1 MKQKLYYL
9 IGFFLIQIAAF
20 AQQGTHLNFDGV
32 NDNVVLPVNIGNTL
46 SNGTE
51 ITIEYWFKGT
61 NIQSAVRIQNGGGW
75 IVAGWGDPNNPL
87 FLVSTDG
94 GINGVSCGSIVND
107 NTWHHLAFVW
117 KKNDTFAT
125 YLDGVLQNS
134 RVAANVNLP
143 IFSGTTAYIGSFYGS
158 SEFMNGNIDDVRIW
172 NVAKTPAQINAAKN
186 CELQGNEAGLVAY
199 YKFNQGIDAAN
210 NTAVTTLT
218 DATTNGNNGTL
229 TNFTLNGATSNWL
242 AGSPIGIGSPTVTTP
257 VVYTQGDTASAL
269 TATVGANGTGLL
281 WYTTAIGGTGS
292 TTAPTPSTAAVGNTS
307 YWVSSTNA
315 NGCESDRVE
324 IVVTVN
330 AIPPATHLNFDGVND
345 YVSIGNILPSSY
357 TKEAWIFV
365 NGTGSLNIISGSMA
379 SGQNA
384 FWVPNGYLSAGHN
397 GGWYAVTD
405 TSVLALNTWYHVAVS
420 YDSLTQTLKLY
431 KNGILISTA
440 NGVPAPIN
448 GNEINIGAFNQ
459 AAFFNGNIEEV
470 RVWNTVRTDS
480 EIAASRNCELQGNE
494 AGLVAYYKF
503 NQGLDAANNTTIT
516 TLIDATA
523 NANNGTLTNFTLNG
537 ATSNFLAGSPVT
549 SIGNP
554 TTAPVLYTQG
564 NTATPLTAVP
574 GIYATGL
581 LWYTTATGGV
591 GSTTAPIP
599 STVNPGNTSYW
610 VSCINAN
617 GCESDRVEIIVTVN
631 ASVGVGAAGCWAQIS
646 SGFGNHTLAIKL
658 DGTLWAWGSNT
669 YGQLGNG
676 TNTDNTVPT
685 QIGTDTNWSMIS
697 AGENHSLALKSDGTM
712 WAWGHNAYG
721 QVGDNTTID
730 KNVPTQIGTG
740 GAFIWTMVAAGG
752 NHSIGLNSNNKPYL
766 WGYNA
771 YGQLGFGGTANELAP
786 RISSV
791 RNRIYYIAAGKN
803 HSIFSGGLP
812 ATFLLCAGLNTNG
825 QFGNNT
831 TANSTTFQGVSYPAI
846 FTSIS
851 VGANHTLAIDGNGTL
866 WAFGANSN
874 GQLGDNTTVD
884 KLVATQI
891 STNTNWASVDAGT
904 NHSLARK
911 SDGTLWSWGYNNVGQ
926 LGDGTNIDKAIPS
939 QMGTETNWTIVSA
952 GNNNSFGIKSNN
964 NLMGW
969 GDNSNGK
976 LGDGTTVNKNTPSI
990 IECGSICSETTTWN
1004 GTVWSNGLPDLTKQ
1018 VIFTDNYTGDAF
1030 NACTL
1035 QVTGTSIVVINSGGT
1050 VHVNGAVTVDA
1061 TAVFEFQNNANLIQ
1075 LKDDANTGN
1084 VKMHRNSTPMIRLDY
1099 TAWSSPVASQNLL
1112 SFSPSTLANRFYT
1125 YEPSGTTTPSAWI
1138 PVASPSTTN
1147 FTVGKGYLIRVANN
1161 WSATVASP
1169 YSGIF
1174 EGVPNNGDISI
1185 PTTIGFN
1192 LVGNPY
1198 PSSILAD
1205 QFIDDNIARGVSALY
1220 YWTHKVAATGTTYP
1234 VNNYASYTKAGGV
1247 AAAAGGFV
1255 PNDVIPMGQGYIT
1268 NVTSAGNVLFNNNI
1282 RRSQNSQ
1289 FFRSANT
1296 VERHRFWLNIS
1307 DNTNDY
1313 NQLMVAYMTGA
1324 TNGFDQ
1330 GIDAALLTNSNT
1342 NIASL
1347 INDEKYVI
1355 QGRAL
1360 AFNDNDEVALS
1371 FATDISG
1378 NFKISLNNFDG
1389 LFADQDIY
1397 LWDKMANIKH
1407 DIKQSEYNFNS
1418 NAGTFNERFS
1428 IVYKNGLLNNEDF
1441 EGSNNLIVFI
1451 NSSNQIIIEDSKNYL
1466 ETVEIYD
1473 VSGRQLF
1480 SKNGISSNE
1489 FNVLNSFGN
1498 QVLLVRVTNEN
1509 GIVLTKKVLK

>member
-1 MKQKLYYL
+1 MKLKLHTL
-9 IGFFLIQIAAF
+9 IVIILFQLTAF
-20 AQQGTHLNFDGV
+20 AQQATHLNFDGV
-32 NDNVVLPVNIGNTL
+32 NDRVNCGNNTSLQISGNQITLEAYVKFNSFKPNYWEGSIINKENNSTAYGYMLRAGSTGLVDFVIGNGSWNQIQTP
-46 SNGTE
+46 SNSVLLGVWHHIAATYDGATMK
-51 ITIEYWFKGT
+51 IYIDGVQAASGAFS
-61 NIQSAVRIQNGGGW
+61 NLNFSSSVNNLFI
-75 IVAGWGDPNNPL
+75 GDWSPSSRNLN
-87 FLVSTDG
+87 
-94 GINGVSCGSIVND
+94 GSID
-107 NTWHHLAFVW
+107 
-117 KKNDTFAT
+117 
-125 YLDGVLQNS
+125 
-134 RVAANVNLP
+134 
-143 IFSGTTAYIGSFYGS
+143 
-158 SEFMNGNIDDVRIW
+158 EVRIW
-172 NVAKTPAQINAAKN
+172 NVARTVTQLNAAKN

-199 YKFNQGIDAAN
+199 YKFNQG
-210 NTAVTTLT
+210 
-218 DATTNGNNGTL
+218 
-229 TNFTLNGATSNWL
+229 
-242 AGSPIGIGSPTVTTP
+242 
-257 VVYTQGDTASAL
+257 
-269 TATVGANGTGLL
+269 
-281 WYTTAIGGTGS
+281 
-292 TTAPTPSTAAVGNTS
+292 
-307 YWVSSTNA
+307 
-315 NGCESDRVE
+315 
-324 IVVTVN
+324 
-330 AIPPATHLNFDGVND
+330 
-345 YVSIGNILPSSY
+345 
-357 TKEAWIFV
+357 
-365 NGTGSLNIISGSMA
+365 
-379 SGQNA
+379 
-384 FWVPNGYLSAGHN
+384 
-397 GGWYAVTD
+397 
-405 TSVLALNTWYHVAVS
+405 
-420 YDSLTQTLKLY
+420 
-431 KNGILISTA
+431 
-440 NGVPAPIN
+440 
-448 GNEINIGAFNQ
+448 
-459 AAFFNGNIEEV
+459 
-470 RVWNTVRTDS
+470 
-480 EIAASRNCELQGNE
+480 
-494 AGLVAYYKF
+494 
-503 NQGLDAANNTTIT
+503 LDAVNNTTIT

-537 ATSNFLAGSPVT
+537 ATSNFLAGSQVT

-554 TTAPVLYTQG
+554 TTAPVLYAQG
-564 NTATPLTAVP
+564 DPATPLTAVP

-591 GSTTAPIP
+591 GSTTAPTP

-631 ASVGVGAAGCWAQIS
+631 AAVGVGSAVCWAQIS

-676 TNTDNTVPT
+676 TNTDNIVPT
-685 QIGTDTNWSMIS
+685 QIGIDTNWSMIS
-697 AGENHSLALKSDGTM
+697 AGENHSLALKSDGTV

-721 QVGDNTTID
+721 QLGDITTVD
-730 KNVPTQIGTG
+730 KNVPTQVAVGNC
-740 GAFIWTMVAAGG
+740 TMIAAGA
-752 NHSIGLNSNNKPYL
+752 NHSLALTNTDRPYL

-771 YGQLGFGGTANELAP
+771 YGQLGSGSTINGLVP
-786 RISSV
+786 RVWSG
-791 RNRIYYIAAGKN
+791 RTRIYYIAAGEN
-803 HSIFSGGLP
+803 HSIMSPIGLP
-812 ATFLLCAGLNTNG
+812 TSNVLCAGLNANG
-825 QFGNNT
+825 QYGNNT
-831 TANSTTFQGVSYPAI
+831 TTNSTLFVSVGYPAP
-846 FTSIS
+846 FSSIS
-851 VGANHTLAIDGNGTL
+851 VGANHTLAISANDGTL

-874 GQLGDNTTVD
+874 GQLGDNTSVD
-884 KLVATQI
+884 KLAATQI
-891 STNTNWASVDAGT
+891 GADTNWAYVDAGT

-911 SDGTLWSWGYNNVGQ
+911 TDNSLWSWGYNNVGQ
-926 LGDGTNIDKAIPS
+926 LGDATNIDKAIPS

-976 LGDGTTVNKNTPSI
+976 LGDGTTVNKNIPSI

-1004 GTVWSNGLPDLTKQ
+1004 GAWSNGLPDLTKQ

-1050 VHVNGAVTVDA
+1050 VHVNGALTVDA

-1138 PVASPSTTN
+1138 QVASPSTTN

-1185 PTTIGFN
+1185 PASVGFN
-1192 LVGNPY
+1192 LLGNPY
-1198 PSSILAD
+1198 PSSIFAD

-1355 QGRAL
+1355 QGRGL

-1418 NAGTFNERFS
+1418 NAGSFNERFS

-1441 EGSNNLIVFI
+1441 EGSNNFIMFI

-1466 ETVEIYD
+1466 EKVEIFD

-1480 SKNGISSNE
+1480 SKNGINSNE